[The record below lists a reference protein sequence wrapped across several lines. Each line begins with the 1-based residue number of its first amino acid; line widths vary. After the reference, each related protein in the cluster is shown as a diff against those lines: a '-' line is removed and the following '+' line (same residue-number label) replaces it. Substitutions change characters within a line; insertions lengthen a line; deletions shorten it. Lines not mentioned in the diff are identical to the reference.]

1 MPAKNF
7 SDGEMVMGRWPG
19 SHLYYEVQ
27 VTGYDKNTQLYAVK
41 YKDGTELDLKESDVK
56 PLNYFRTKKS
66 HSRSSSR
73 QRSRSRSR
81 SPARTPSS
89 KRSTSRGRETKK
101 RVQKEEVQ
109 KEDLSAVKPV
119 HQLQENSTNR
129 KTTSVSDYKEEK
141 EENNAKNTYRVVEH
155 KIRRE
160 IVTDQFGLPYNLRIK
175 KEEGKLIELE
185 TKDDRLYIKKR
196 AVQTQEWEF
205 GGPVG
210 AFFIMFLLPAALV
223 LLLLMCAVDDASILN
238 FPPPIPALQT
248 LWNSTALG
256 IFVLWFLFQALL
268 YLLPIGKVVEGVPLA
283 NGKTLKY
290 RINAFYAFLLCTT
303 ALGAAL
309 YYEVNL
315 GYIYS
320 NLLQLAISAMVFS
333 LVLSIYLY
341 VRSWRVPADELAP
354 GGNSG
359 SFVYDFFIGR
369 ELNPRIRNFD
379 LKYFCELRPG
389 LMGWFVINLGLLFAE
404 MEVQGRDVPSLA
416 MILVNGFQL
425 LYVLDALWN
434 EAAILTTMDIVHDG
448 FGYMLA
454 FGDLVWVPFAYS
466 LQAFYLVNHPNELSW
481 PMALAI
487 IALNTVGYI
496 IFRGANSQKN
506 AFRRNPHDPKLAH
519 LKTIPTA
526 TGKSLI
532 VSGWWGFVRHPNYLG
547 DLIMALAWSLPC
559 GFNHILPYF
568 YIIYFTCLLVH
579 REARDEHQCKMKYG
593 VVWNKYCQQVRYRIF
608 PYIY

>member
-1 MPAKNF
+1 MPAKTF

-27 VTGYDKNTQLYAVK
+27 VTGYNKSTQLYAVK

-56 PLNYFRTKKS
+56 PLNYFKTKKG
-66 HSRSSSR
+66 SSSR

-81 SPARTPSS
+81 SRSPARTQTP
-89 KRSTSRGRETKK
+89 KRSSSRGRETKK
-101 RVQKEEVQ
+101 PVQKEEVQ
-109 KEDLSAVKPV
+109 KKNLPPVKFV
-119 HQLQENSTNR
+119 HEKLQENSTNS
-129 KTTSVSDYKEEK
+129 KTTSVIDDKEEK
-141 EENNAKNTYRVVEH
+141 EENNTKNTYRVVEH

-160 IVTDQFGLPYNLRIK
+160 IVTDQLGLPYNLRAK
-175 KEEGKLIELE
+175 KEEGKVVELE
-185 TKDDRLYIKKR
+185 TKDDHLYIKKQ
-196 AVQTQEWEF
+196 AAWTQEWEF
-205 GGPVG
+205 GGRVG
-210 AFFIMFLLPAALV
+210 AFFIMILLPAAV
-223 LLLLMCAVDDASILN
+223 ILLLLMCAQEDASVLN
-238 FPPPIPALQT
+238 FPPQIPALQT
-248 LWNSTALG
+248 LWSSTALG

-268 YLLPIGKVVEGVPLA
+268 YLLPIGKIVDGLPLA
-283 NGKTLKY
+283 NGKKLKY
-290 RINAFYAFLLCTT
+290 RINAFYAFLLCG
-303 ALGAAL
+303 AAVAAAL
-309 YYEVNL
+309 YNEVNL
-315 GYIYS
+315 SYIRI
-320 NLLQLAISAMVFS
+320 NLLQLAISAMAFS

-341 VRSWRVPADELAP
+341 VRSWRVPADELAV

-389 LMGWFVINLGLLFAE
+389 LLGWVVINLGLLFAE
-404 MEVQGRDVPSLA
+404 MESQGRDVPSLA
-416 MILVNGFQL
+416 MVLVNSFQL
-425 LYVLDALWN
+425 LYVMDALWN
-434 EAAILTTMDIVHDG
+434 EEAILTTMDIVHDG
-448 FGYMLA
+448 LGYMLI
-454 FGDLVWVPFAYS
+454 FGDLVWVPFTYS
-466 LQAFYLVNHPNELSW
+466 LQAFYLVNHTSELSW
-481 PMALAI
+481 PVALAI

-559 GFNHILPYF
+559 GFNHIIPYF
-568 YIIYFTCLLVH
+568 YVIYFTCLLIH
-579 REARDEHQCKMKYG
+579 REARDEYRCRKKYG
-593 VVWNKYCQQVRYRIF
+593 VAWNKYCQQVRYRIF